1 MLDRKSLFKIR
12 KLYRLTQEDVAKITR
27 TSLATVSRIE
37 SGEQE
42 LSEGFSECILND
54 LKLTETTIKSLLEFY
69 DRTERKED
77 VAEIKPDDLALK
89 TTQN

>member
-37 SGEQE
+37 SGEQ
-42 LSEGFSECILND
+42 
-54 LKLTETTIKSLLEFY
+54 KS
-69 DRTERKED
+69 
-77 VAEIKPDDLALK
+77 
-89 TTQN
+89 